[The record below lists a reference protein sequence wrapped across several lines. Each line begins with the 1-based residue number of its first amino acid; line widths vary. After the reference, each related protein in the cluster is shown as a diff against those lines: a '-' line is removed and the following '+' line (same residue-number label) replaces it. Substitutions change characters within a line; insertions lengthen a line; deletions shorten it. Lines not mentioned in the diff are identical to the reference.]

1 MPRPIDRTTDR
12 KIRSVVLAGPPRAAA
27 VPICTI
33 VRAPSGG
40 WTAVLHPSD
49 CDPPVPSP
57 DAVTFPDVG
66 SATRYARAQYP
77 SLYVEVAD
85 DDQPTGAPMDQPVG
99 KAS

>member
-1 MPRPIDRTTDR
+1 MTTTRPIDRPTDR
-12 KIRSVVLAGPPRAAA
+12 KIRSVVLAGPQRAAAA

-40 WTAVLHPSD
+40 WAAVLHPSD
-49 CDPPVPSP
+49 CEPPVPSP

-66 SATRYARAQYP
+66 SATRYARTQYP

-85 DDQPTGAPMDQPVG
+85 DDEPTDEPFER
-99 KAS
+99 AS

>member
-1 MPRPIDRTTDR
+1 MTTTSPIARPPDCMSRW
-12 KIRSVVLAGPPRAAA
+12 VVRAGPRRAPAA

-40 WTAVLHPSD
+40 WAAVLHPSD
-49 CDPPVPSP
+49 CEPPVPSP

-66 SATRYARAQYP
+66 SATRYARTQYP

-85 DDQPTGAPMDQPVG
+85 DDEPTDEPFER
-99 KAS
+99 AS